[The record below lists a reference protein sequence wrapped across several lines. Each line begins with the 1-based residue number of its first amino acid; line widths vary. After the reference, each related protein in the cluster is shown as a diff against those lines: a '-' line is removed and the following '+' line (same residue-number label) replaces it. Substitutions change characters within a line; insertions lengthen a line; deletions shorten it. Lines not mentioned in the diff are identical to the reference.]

1 MTTYYIVRVAQF
13 ILSFIIAVWRAYD
26 MEDLV
31 YQTIA
36 KYELS
41 PIGVVLFALAIVWLI
56 ACSSISL
63 MVYLWDKSKDYLY
76 FRVKKR

>member
-1 MTTYYIVRVAQF
+1 MLNLF
-13 ILSFIIAVWRAYD
+13 FLILRLYAGGID

-36 KYELS
+36 KYELP
-41 PIGVVLFALAIVWLI
+41 PIGVALFALALIWLI

-63 MVYLWDKSKDYLY
+63 MVYLWDKANDYLY